1 MTNSAQRRSWARN
14 LNFRPT
20 AAALA
25 IVIMFAL
32 PTHAQTFRV
41 IHAFDISDGWYP
53 DAGLTIDQAG
63 NLYGT
68 TDYGGNDSG
77 NCHPMGY
84 CGTVFKLNHHG
95 SGWVLSELYRFDG
108 GDDGYNPE
116 ARVVFGPDGKLYG
129 TAVSGGSDGYG
140 IVFSLQPPA
149 SACKSAS
156 CPWTEKV
163 LFSFHLAGTGWEPIG
178 DLAFDV
184 AGNIYGT
191 TFYGPLNNC
200 EGEGCGVL
208 YELTQSGGVW
218 TESILH
224 QFTGGPDGE
233 FPTSV
238 ILDNAGNLYGTA
250 QGDPYNHLNPGLIFQ
265 FVPSGGSWTE
275 NVLHQ
280 FQFQGTGGDGPVGG
294 LIFDAAR
301 NLYGSTV
308 SGGYYGAGTVYELSP
323 SGNYW
328 LFSSLS
334 SFVRGGAYYPEG
346 PLGALIMDGAGNLYG
361 TTATDGAYGYG
372 AVFKLAPSNGG
383 WIYTSLYDFT
393 GGSDGE
399 GPRNVVMDA
408 SGNLYGI
415 TTYGGNNACQGGC
428 GVVFEITP

>member
-1 MTNSAQRRSWARN
+1 MTNSGQHRNWTRN

-53 DAGLTIDQAG
+53 DAGLTIDRAG

-95 SGWVLSELYRFDG
+95 SGWILSELYKFDG

-129 TAVSGGSDGYG
+129 SAVSGGSGGWGVVY
-140 IVFSLQPPA
+140 SLQPPA

-156 CPWTEKV
+156 CPWTETV
-163 LFSFHLAGTGWEPIG
+163 LFPFQASGTGWEPIG
-178 DLAFDV
+178 DLAFDA
-184 AGNIYGT
+184 AGNIYGA
-191 TFYGPLNNC
+191 TFYGAINNC
-200 EGEGCGVL
+200 ESEGCGVV

-218 TESILH
+218 TEQIIH
-224 QFTGGPDGE
+224 QFTYGSDGE
-233 FPTSV
+233 YPTSV
-238 ILDNAGNLYGTA
+238 ILGDDGNLYGTA
-250 QGDPYNHLNPGLIFQ
+250 QGDPNNQLKPGLVFQ
-265 FVPSGGSWTE
+265 FVPSGGGWTE

-280 FQFQGTGGDGPVGG
+280 FQRTDGDLPVGG
-294 LIFDAAR
+294 LIFDPAG

-308 SGGYYGAGTVYELSP
+308 AGGYYGAGTVYELSP

-328 LFSSLS
+328 LFSSLY
-334 SFVRGGAYYPEG
+334 SFARGGADYPEG
-346 PLGALIMDGAGNLYG
+346 PLGALIMDSAGNLYG
-361 TTATDGAYGYG
+361 ASGTDGVYGYG
-372 AVFKLAPSNGG
+372 AVFKLTPSNGG
-383 WIYTSLYDFT
+383 WTYTSLYDFT
-393 GGSDGE
+393 GGSDGSF
-399 GPRNVVMDA
+399 PRNVVMDA
-408 SGNLYGI
+408 NGNLYGI
-415 TTYGGNNACQGGC
+415 TTYGGNSACQAGC